1 MSEEET
7 ALKTGLKL
15 FACQVLVLGI
25 AGAPALAQQSPSQG
39 NAQRPPASAFP
50 APTPN
55 DTLRSPEV
63 SNGMV
68 TFRIYAPDAKEV
80 KVQAEGNYRLSIN
93 KGTKQEPHVVTVDVQ
108 RDPDTGKTKIFMTH
122 MGGKEAQ

>member
-7 ALKTGLKL
+7 ILKIGLKL

-25 AGAPALAQQSPSQG
+25 VGAPALAQQAPPQG
-39 NAQRPPASAFP
+39 NPQRPPAAFP

-68 TFRIYAPDAKEV
+68 TFRIYAPDAREI
-80 KVQAEGNYRLSIN
+80 KVQAEGNEATP
-93 KGTKQEPHVVTVDVQ
+93 G
-108 RDPDTGKTKIFMTH
+108 MTAEKVYANP
-122 MGGKEAQ
+122 GG